1 MMKNK
6 VRLFRSLRTQLPLSY
21 IGIALLTTSM
31 IGVVMLFT
39 IGNYYSDLEK
49 QYLDANIHGTANNLS
64 RIAESFEIEQTDS
77 LADFSDVFQNQ
88 VKVTAFL
95 IQSRVRIMDTE
106 GNVIADSG
114 SPSRSWNI
122 TMSRPRPSEDQQ
134 PPEQEEDT
142 VSMGAESSESDPAQ
156 SSFSLEPSN
165 DNKPQQNRN
174 LPAYSIQANP
184 NMFGYQLLQD
194 ATNEYDNR
202 SLIVEEAPFYD
213 AEDNIL
219 GYVELS
225 ESPEYGRR
233 IINDVLR
240 VWGIASIA
248 GVIVATLFGYLMSR
262 SLTNPLVKLE
272 KVASTMKEG
281 NYEIRSPILQP
292 DEMASFSET
301 FNQMAAHIQHSI
313 ETLRHFVTDAAHEI
327 RTPLTSLRADLSL
340 VLSENSTKKNKPIIQ
355 RSLEQVERL
364 DQLSRDLLDLSKLES
379 RDKCNEWA
387 IFDLKNLLL
396 EITEVHASA
405 AEQAEIDFQVQLPK
419 DKVFIKGDALQ
430 IQRAVSN
437 LLNNA
442 VKFTSRGG
450 YISLNL
456 YTESQSAM
464 ILVEDNGIGIPAS
477 EREKIFNRFH
487 RGKNTQNYPGSGLGL
502 AISKAIVVN
511 HNGDIGI
518 LPNNKKTTFF
528 IRLPL
533 YEKKE

>member
-1 MMKNK
+1 MMKK
-6 VRLFRSLRTQLPLSY
+6 KIRPFRSLRTQLPLSY

-49 QYLDANIHGTANNLS
+49 QYLNANIHGTVNNLS
-64 RIAESFEIEQTDS
+64 RIAESFEIGQSDS

-95 IQSRVRIMDTE
+95 IQSRVRILDTE

-122 TMSRPRPSEDQQ
+122 TMSRPKPSDDQQ
-134 PPEQEEDT
+134 APSHEEDIAAT
-142 VSMGAESSESDPAQ
+142 DAENNESDSTQ
-156 SSFSLEPSN
+156 SSFSLEPS
-165 DNKPQQNRN
+165 DENKPSQNGN

-202 SLIVEEAPFYD
+202 SSMVKKAPFHD
-213 AEDNIL
+213 AEDNII

-281 NYEIRSPILQP
+281 NYDIRSPILQP

-313 ETLRHFVTDAAHEI
+313 ETLRQFVSDAAHEI

-340 VLSENSTKKNKPIIQ
+340 VLSEKSLHKAKPIVQ

-364 DQLSRDLLDLSKLES
+364 DRLSRDLLDLSKLES
-379 RDKCNEWA
+379 RDKSNERE

-396 EITEVHASA
+396 EIAEVHASA

-419 DKVFIKGDALQ
+419 DGVFINGDALQ

-437 LLNNA
+437 LLNNS
-442 VKFTSRGG
+442 VKFTPPGG
-450 YISLNL
+450 SISLSL

-464 ILVEDNGIGIPAS
+464 ILVEDNGIGIPDR
-477 EREKIFNRFH
+477 EREKLFNRFH

-502 AISKAIVVN
+502 AISKAIVEN
-511 HNGDIGI
+511 HAGAIGI
-518 LPNNKKTTFF
+518 LPDKEKTTFF

-533 YEKKE
+533 YKPGE

>member
-1 MMKNK
+1 M
-6 VRLFRSLRTQLPLSY
+6 RTQLPLSY

-49 QYLDANIHGTANNLS
+49 QYLDSNIHATVNNLS
-64 RIAESFEIEQTDS
+64 RIAESFEIGQSDS
-77 LADFSDVFQNQ
+77 LADFRDVFQNQ

-95 IQSRVRIMDTE
+95 IQSRVRILDIE

-122 TMSRPRPSEDQQ
+122 TMSRPKPSDDQRASSRED
-134 PPEQEEDT
+134 DSVLT
-142 VSMGAESSESDPAQ
+142 DAENNDSESAQ
-156 SSFSLEPSN
+156 SSFSLEPS
-165 DNKPQQNRN
+165 DENKPAQSGN
-174 LPAYSIQANP
+174 LPAYSIQVNP

-194 ATNEYDNR
+194 ATSGYDNR
-202 SLIVEEAPFYD
+202 SSMVEKAPFHD
-213 AEDNIL
+213 TEDNII

-248 GVIVATLFGYLMSR
+248 GVIVATLFGYLMSH

-313 ETLRHFVTDAAHEI
+313 ETLRQFVTDAAHEI

-340 VLSENSTKKNKPIIQ
+340 VLSEKSVKKAKPIIQ
-355 RSLEQVERL
+355 RSLEQVEKL

-379 RDKCNEWA
+379 RDKSNKREV
-387 IFDLKNLLL
+387 FDLKNLLL
-396 EITEVHASA
+396 EITEVYASA
-405 AEQAEIDFQVQLPK
+405 AEQAEIDFQIQLPK
-419 DKVFIKGDALQ
+419 EKVLFNGNILQ

-450 YISLNL
+450 CISLNL